1 MSILYCSGICQ
12 HATIKSA
19 DDQAAGLQCTW
30 VYGEA
35 SHESLCPAM
44 NTVY

>member
-19 DDQAAGLQCTW
+19 DEQAAGLQCTW
-30 VYGEA
+30 VYGEQVTKA
-35 SHESLCPAM
+35 CVLR
-44 NTVY
+44 